1 MNKAMNRIFIMIGAA
16 LLFLASCSKDTVKES
31 NGAMAINFMMSVDTK
46 ATPTQTDDLT
56 AFHVSAFDENDD
68 TYFSN
73 ILFTNEDEDNYF
85 ESEEKYYWP
94 ASGELTFYAWAPTE
108 VEIEDLAIE
117 EFTPAT
123 KIKDQIDLITAT
135 GTGNNSS
142 DAVFLE
148 FTHMLSQV
156 EIKAKNSNTNY
167 VYTVKGVRISK
178 VIESGSLDLTDH
190 EWTPG
195 TTKTDYESVYT
206 ADETPVTLNGTAQN
220 VMSAEGNAMLVPQQL
235 VAWNPATDKSND
247 NNGSY
252 LGIYVNIKTALDK
265 QIYPETGTYG
275 WVAIPVD
282 TQWKAGKKYIYTLDF
297 SGGAGYVSPEDPEN
311 PGNEILGESIKFS
324 LNTTVEEWTTQAA
337 N

>member
-1 MNKAMNRIFIMIGAA
+1 
-16 LLFLASCSKDTVKES
+16 
-31 NGAMAINFMMSVDTK
+31 
-46 ATPTQTDDLT
+46 
-56 AFHVSAFDENDD
+56 
-68 TYFSN
+68 
-73 ILFTNEDEDNYF
+73 
-85 ESEEKYYWP
+85 
-94 ASGELTFYAWAPTE
+94 
-108 VEIEDLAIE
+108 
-117 EFTPAT
+117 
-123 KIKDQIDLITAT
+123 
-135 GTGNNSS
+135 
-142 DAVFLE
+142 
-148 FTHMLSQV
+148 MLSQV